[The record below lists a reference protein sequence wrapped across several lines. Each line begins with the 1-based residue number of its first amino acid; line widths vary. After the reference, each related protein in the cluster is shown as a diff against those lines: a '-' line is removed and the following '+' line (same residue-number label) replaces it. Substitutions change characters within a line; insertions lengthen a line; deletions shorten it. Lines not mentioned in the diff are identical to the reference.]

1 MRGDYL
7 LFPMNHLGPRAGT
20 LPEGC
25 IEAKRDNLLKGYRAL
40 LDDMERLRQTLTANE
55 WERLNAPI

>member
-40 LDDMERLRQTLTANE
+40 SDDMERLRQTLTADQ
-55 WERLNAPI
+55 WERLNAPM

>member
-1 MRGDYL
+1 MSGDYL

-25 IEAKRDNLLKGYRAL
+25 IEAKGDNLLKGYHAL
-40 LDDMERLRQTLTANE
+40 LGDMERLRQTLTADE
-55 WERLNAPI
+55 WERLNAPM